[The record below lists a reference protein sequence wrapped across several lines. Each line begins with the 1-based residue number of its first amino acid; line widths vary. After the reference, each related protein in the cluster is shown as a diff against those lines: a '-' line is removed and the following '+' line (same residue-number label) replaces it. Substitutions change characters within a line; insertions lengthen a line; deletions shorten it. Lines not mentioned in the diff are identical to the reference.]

1 MTLTNLTADAARDI
15 AHIVHPYTN
24 LDAHRSKGPLII
36 DRGEGVYVYDEHGQR
51 YLEGMAGLW
60 STSLGFSEPRLAEAA
75 SRQFARLPYSQI
87 FNHRSHKPA
96 IELAETLVKLAP
108 AGLNHVLF
116 ANSGSEANDQ
126 AAKLVWYYN
135 NQRGRPAKKKLIGR
149 YHGYHGVTVM
159 AASLTGLSPVHADF
173 DLPIAGVLHTD
184 APSYYHYGLDGETP
198 ESFVNRIINNLETLI
213 QREGPETIGAFFAEP
228 VNGAGGVIVP
238 PAGYFARLQALLRKY
253 DILFVVDEVITGF
266 GRTGDIL
273 GSFTFALRP
282 DILTVAKALSSSY
295 LPISAV
301 LLTDEINDALVAGSA
316 KNGAFA
322 HGVTYAAHPVCAA
335 VALETLKIYEERD
348 IVGHVRKVARQ
359 FDKRLKQFADHP
371 LVGNVRGVGLLGGI
385 ELARDP
391 AKRQAFDA
399 KFGLG
404 AYVQEQALKHGVIVR
419 GIRDTIAICP
429 PLIINEDEIDQ
440 LFDGISKAL
449 DETLLHARSQG
460 WLPRAAE

>member
-1 MTLTNLTADAARDI
+1 MTIPNLTADAARDI
-15 AHIVHPYTN
+15 AHLIHPYTN
-24 LDAHRSKGPLII
+24 LQTHRSKGPLII

-60 STSLGFSEPRLAEAA
+60 STSLGFSEPRLGEAA
-75 SRQFARLPYSQI
+75 ARQFAKLPYSQI
-87 FNHRSHKPA
+87 FNHRSHKPG
-96 IELAETLVKLAP
+96 IDLAEALVKLAP

-126 AAKLVWYYN
+126 AGKLVWYYN
-135 NQRGRPAKKKLIGR
+135 NQIGRPAKKKLIGR
-149 YHGYHGVTVM
+149 YHGYHGVTVL

-184 APSYYHYGLDGETP
+184 APSYYHYGRDDETVDA
-198 ESFVNRIINNLETLI
+198 FIDRIIGNLETLI

-238 PAGYFARLQALLRKY
+238 PPGYFKKLQALLRKY
-253 DILFVVDEVITGF
+253 DLLFVVDEVITGF

-273 GSFTFALRP
+273 GSFTFALQP
-282 DILTVAKALSSSY
+282 DILTLAKALSSSY

-301 LLTDEINDALVAGSA
+301 LLSDKINEALVIGSA
-316 KNGAFA
+316 KNGALA

-348 IVGHVRKVARQ
+348 IVGHVRRVGEHFRARL
-359 FDKRLKQFADHP
+359 DALADHP
-371 LVGNVRGVGLLGGI
+371 LVGDTRGVGLLGGV
-385 ELARDP
+385 ELARD
-391 AKRQAFDA
+391 RQRRQPFDP
-399 KFGLG
+399 KLGLG
-404 AYVQEQALKHGVIVR
+404 SFVQDRALSHGVIVR

-429 PLIINEDEIDQ
+429 PLIISAEEIDI
-440 LFDGISKAL
+440 LFDGIARSLDDAL
-449 DETLLHARSQG
+449 QHARQQG
-460 WLPRAAE
+460 WLTQAAE